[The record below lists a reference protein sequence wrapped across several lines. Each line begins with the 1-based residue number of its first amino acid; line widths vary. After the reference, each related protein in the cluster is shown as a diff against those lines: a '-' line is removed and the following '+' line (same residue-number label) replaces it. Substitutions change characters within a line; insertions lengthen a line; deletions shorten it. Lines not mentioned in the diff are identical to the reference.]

1 MTQTILL
8 MGAGKIGRMI
18 ASLLQETGDYQLQI
32 ADRAPAALERIKKS
46 IPNAETHILNANSH
60 VELLHLMQDCSAVI
74 SALSFRENPGV
85 ARAALEAGVNYFDLT
100 EDRQTTA
107 AVKEISDDAASG
119 QVFVPQC
126 GLAPGFV
133 TIISK
138 HVMEWFDEIDTVHM
152 RVGALPQHPTN
163 ALSYNLT
170 WSTDGLINEYCN
182 PCEEI
187 HAHQIKN
194 RLPLEGLEQFTLDG
208 NVYEAFNTS
217 GGLGTLCETM
227 DGRVR
232 ELNYKTIRYPGHHML
247 MKFLLQDLRLADRRE
262 LLKDVM
268 ENAIPITFQDVVIIF
283 CTVTGIRNGQFVEK
297 SDLRK
302 LYAQELNGEQWSA
315 IQLTTGAGICAIVDL
330 VQQNELS
337 GTGLI
342 RQEDVP
348 FDMFINNR
356 FGSYF
361 ETENDCQNH
370 RTSSSE
376 L

>member
-1 MTQTILL
+1 MSQTILL
-8 MGAGKIGRMI
+8 IGAGKIGRMI
-18 ASLLQETGDYQLQI
+18 ASLLNDSGDYQLRI
-32 ADRAPAALERIKKS
+32 ADRVPAALERIQKR
-46 IPNAETHILNANSH
+46 IPSAEVRILNADSH
-60 VELLHLMQDCSAVI
+60 ADLVHMMQDCTAVI

-85 ARAALEAGVNYFDLT
+85 ARAALEAGINYFDLT

-107 AVKEISDDAASG
+107 AVKEIADEAAPG

-133 TIISK
+133 TIVSK
-138 HVMEWFDEIDTVHM
+138 HVMEWFDEIDTIRM

-187 HAHQIKN
+187 HAHEIKN

-227 DGRVR
+227 HGQVR

-268 ENAIPITFQDVVIIF
+268 EHAIPITFQDVVIVF
-283 CTVTGIRNGQFVEK
+283 CTVTGKRNGQFVEK

-302 LYAQELNGEQWSA
+302 LYAQEVKGEQWSA
-315 IQLTTGAGICAIVDL
+315 IQLTTGAGICAVVDL
-330 VQQNELS
+330 VQQDQLN
-337 GTGLI
+337 GTGFLK
-342 RQEDVP
+342 QEDVP
-348 FDMFINNR
+348 FDLFINNR
-356 FGSYF
+356 FGRYYQTDSLL
-361 ETENDCQNH
+361 
-370 RTSSSE
+370 SE
-376 L
+376 KSNFT

>member
-1 MTQTILL
+1 MSQTILL
-8 MGAGKIGRMI
+8 IGAGKIGRMI
-18 ASLLQETGDYQLQI
+18 AAMLEGSGDYQLRI
-32 ADRAPAALERIKKS
+32 ADRIPAALARIQKR
-46 IPNAETHILNANSH
+46 IPSAEVQVLNADSH
-60 VELLHLMQDCSAVI
+60 AELVHLMQGCSAVI

-85 ARAALEAGVNYFDLT
+85 ARAALESGVNYFDLT

-107 AVKEISDDAASG
+107 AVKEIADDATPG

-133 TIISK
+133 TIVSK
-138 HVMEWFDEIDTVHM
+138 HIMEWFDEIDTIRM

-163 ALSYNLT
+163 SLGYNLT

-182 PCEEI
+182 PCEVI
-187 HAHQIKN
+187 HAHKIKN
-194 RLPLEGLEQFTLDG
+194 QLPLEGLEQFTLDG

-227 DGRVR
+227 DGHVR

-247 MKFLLQDLRLADRRE
+247 MKFLLQDLRLTDRRE

-268 ENAIPITFQDVVIIF
+268 ENAIPITFQDVVIVF
-283 CTVTGIRNGQFVEK
+283 CTVRGTRNGQFVEK

-302 LYAQELNGEQWSA
+302 LYAQEINGEQWSA
-315 IQLTTGAGICAIVDL
+315 IQLTTGAGICAVVDL
-330 VQQNELS
+330 VQQNQLN

-342 RQEDVP
+342 RQEEIP
-348 FDMFINNR
+348 FDLFINNR
-356 FGSYF
+356 FGSYY
-361 ETENDCQNH
+361 ETEKLL
-370 RTSSSE
+370 SE
-376 L
+376 PSTFIK

>member
-1 MTQTILL
+1 MSQTILL
-8 MGAGKIGRMI
+8 IGAGKIGRMI
-18 ASLLQETGDYQLQI
+18 ASMLQSTGDYHLRI
-32 ADRAPAALERIKKS
+32 ADRVPAALERIQKR
-46 IPNAETHILNANSH
+46 IPSAEIHTLNADSH
-60 VELLHLMQDCSAVI
+60 PELLHLMQDCTAVI

-85 ARAALEAGVNYFDLT
+85 ARAAQEAGINYFDLT

-107 AVKEISDDAASG
+107 AVKEIADDAVPG

-133 TIISK
+133 TIITK
-138 HVMEWFDEIDTVHM
+138 HVMEWFDEIDTVRM

-187 HAHQIKN
+187 HAHKIKN
-194 RLPLEGLEQFTLDG
+194 QHPLEGLEQFTLDG

-227 DGRVR
+227 NGHVR

-268 ENAIPITFQDVVIIF
+268 ENAIPVTFQDVVIVF
-283 CTVTGIRNGQFVEK
+283 CTVRGNRNGQFVEK

-302 LYAQELNGEQWSA
+302 LYAQEINGEQWSA
-315 IQLTTGAGICAIVDL
+315 IQLTTGAGICAVVDL
-330 VQQNELS
+330 VQQNQLS

-342 RQEDVP
+342 RQEEVP

-361 ETENDCQNH
+361 ETEKLLSAPS
-370 RTSSSE
+370 TFIK
-376 L
+376 

>member
-1 MTQTILL
+1 MSQTILL
-8 MGAGKIGRMI
+8 IGAGKIGRMI
-18 ASLLQETGDYQLQI
+18 ASLLIKSGDYQLRI
-32 ADRAPAALERIKKS
+32 ADRVPAALERIQQR
-46 IPNAETHILNANSH
+46 IPTAETRVLNADSH
-60 VELLHLMQDCSAVI
+60 AELVHMMQGCTAVI

-107 AVKEISDDAASG
+107 AVKEIADDATTG

-133 TIISK
+133 TIVSK
-138 HVMEWFDEIDTVHM
+138 HVMEWFDEIDTVRM

-163 ALSYNLT
+163 ALGYNLT

-182 PCEEI
+182 PCEVI
-187 HAHQIKN
+187 HGHKIKN
-194 RLPLEGLEQFTLDG
+194 QLPLEGLEQFTLDG

-227 DGRVR
+227 DGHVR
-232 ELNYKTIRYPGHHML
+232 ELNYKTIRYPGHHQL

-268 ENAIPITFQDVVIIF
+268 EHSIPVTFQDVVIVF
-283 CTVTGIRNGQFVEK
+283 CTVRGNRNGQFVEK

-302 LYAQELNGEQWSA
+302 LYAQEINGEVWSA
-315 IQLTTGAGICAIVDL
+315 IQLTTGAGICAVVDL
-330 VQQNELS
+330 VQQNQIKR
-337 GTGLI
+337 TGLI
-342 RQEDVP
+342 RQEEIP
-348 FDMFINNR
+348 FDSFINNR
-356 FGSYF
+356 FGCYY
-361 ETENDCQNH
+361 ETETFALD
-370 RTSSSE
+370 
-376 L
+376 

>member
-1 MTQTILL
+1 MSQTILL
-8 MGAGKIGRMI
+8 IGAGKIGRMI
-18 ASLLQETGDYQLQI
+18 ASLLNESGDYQLRI
-32 ADRAPAALERIKKS
+32 ADRVPAALDRIQKR
-46 IPNAETHILNANSH
+46 IPSAEVHPLNADSH
-60 VELLHLMQDCSAVI
+60 AELVQLMQGCTAVI

-85 ARAALEAGVNYFDLT
+85 ARAALEAGINYFDLT

-107 AVKEISDDAASG
+107 AIKEISADATAG
-119 QVFVPQC
+119 QVFAPQC

-133 TIISK
+133 TIVSK
-138 HVMEWFDEIDTVHM
+138 HVMEWFDEIDSVHM

-227 DGRVR
+227 HGQVR
-232 ELNYKTIRYPGHHML
+232 ELNYKTIRYPGHHMF

-268 ENAIPITFQDVVIIF
+268 ENAIPITFQDVVIVF
-283 CTVTGIRNGQFVEK
+283 CTVTGNRNGQFVEK

-302 LYAQELNGEQWSA
+302 LYAQEIKGEQWSA
-315 IQLTTGAGICAIVDL
+315 IQLTTGAGICAVVDL
-330 VQQNELS
+330 VQQGELN
-337 GTGLI
+337 GTGFLK
-342 RQEDVP
+342 QEDVP
-348 FDMFINNR
+348 FDLFINNR
-356 FGSYF
+356 FGRYF
-361 ETENDCQNH
+361 QTESLLSDH
-370 RTSSSE
+370 STPIK
-376 L
+376 

>member
-1 MTQTILL
+1 MSQTILL
-8 MGAGKIGRMI
+8 IGAGKIGRMI
-18 ASLLQETGDYQLQI
+18 ASLLNDSGDYQLRI
-32 ADRAPAALERIKKS
+32 ADRVPAALERIQKR
-46 IPNAETHILNANSH
+46 IPTAETHALNADSH
-60 VELLHLMQDCSAVI
+60 AELVHMMQDCTAVI

-85 ARAALEAGVNYFDLT
+85 ARAALEAGINYFDLT
-100 EDRQTTA
+100 EDRQTTV
-107 AVKEISDDAASG
+107 AVKEIADDAVPG

-133 TIISK
+133 TIVSK
-138 HVMEWFDEIDTVHM
+138 HVMEWFDEIDTIRM

-187 HAHQIKN
+187 HAHEIKN

-227 DGRVR
+227 HGQVR

-268 ENAIPITFQDVVIIF
+268 EHAIPITFQDVVIVF
-283 CTVTGIRNGQFVEK
+283 CTVTGKRNGQFVEK

-302 LYAQELNGEQWSA
+302 LYAQEVKGEQWSA
-315 IQLTTGAGICAIVDL
+315 IQLTTGAGICAVVDL
-330 VQQNELS
+330 VQQDQIN
-337 GTGLI
+337 GTGFLK
-342 RQEDVP
+342 QEDVP
-348 FDMFINNR
+348 FDLFINNR
-356 FGSYF
+356 FGRYYQTDSLL
-361 ETENDCQNH
+361 
-370 RTSSSE
+370 SE
-376 L
+376 KSNFIK

>member
-1 MTQTILL
+1 MSQTILL
-8 MGAGKIGRMI
+8 IGAGKIGRMI
-18 ASLLQETGDYQLQI
+18 AAMLEGSGDYQLRI
-32 ADRAPAALERIKKS
+32 ADCVPAALTRIQKRFPS
-46 IPNAETHILNANSH
+46 AEVHALNADSH
-60 VELLHLMQDCSAVI
+60 TELAHLMQGCSAVV

-107 AVKEISDDAASG
+107 AVKEIAGDATSG

-133 TIISK
+133 TIVSK
-138 HVMEWFDEIDTVHM
+138 HIMEWFDEIDTIRM

-163 ALSYNLT
+163 SLGYNLT

-182 PCEEI
+182 PCEVI
-187 HAHQIKN
+187 HSHKIKN
-194 RLPLEGLEQFTLDG
+194 QLPLEGLEQFTLDG

-227 DGRVR
+227 DGHVR

-247 MKFLLQDLRLADRRE
+247 MKFLLQDLRLTDRRE

-268 ENAIPITFQDVVIIF
+268 ENAIPITFQDVVIVF
-283 CTVTGIRNGQFVEK
+283 CTARGTRNGQFVEK

-302 LYAQELNGEQWSA
+302 LYAQEINGEQWSA
-315 IQLTTGAGICAIVDL
+315 IQLTTGAGICAVVDL
-330 VQQNELS
+330 VQQNQLN

-342 RQEDVP
+342 RQEEIP
-348 FDMFINNR
+348 FDLFINNR
-356 FGSYF
+356 FGSYY
-361 ETENDCQNH
+361 ETEKLL
-370 RTSSSE
+370 SE
-376 L
+376 PSKFIK

>member
-1 MTQTILL
+1 MSQTILL
-8 MGAGKIGRMI
+8 IGAGKIGRMI
-18 ASLLQETGDYQLQI
+18 ASLLNDSGDYQLRI
-32 ADRAPAALERIKKS
+32 ADRVPAALERIQKR
-46 IPNAETHILNANSH
+46 IPSAEVRVLNADSH
-60 VELLHLMQDCSAVI
+60 ADLVHMMQDCTAVI

-85 ARAALEAGVNYFDLT
+85 ARAALEAGINYFDLT

-107 AVKEISDDAASG
+107 AVKEIADEAASG

-133 TIISK
+133 TIVSK
-138 HVMEWFDEIDTVHM
+138 HVMEWFDEIDTIRM

-187 HAHQIKN
+187 HAHEIKN

-227 DGRVR
+227 HGQVR

-268 ENAIPITFQDVVIIF
+268 EHAIPITFQDVVIVF
-283 CTVTGIRNGQFVEK
+283 CTVTGKRNGQFVEK

-302 LYAQELNGEQWSA
+302 LYAQEVKGEQWSA
-315 IQLTTGAGICAIVDL
+315 IQLTTGAGICAVVDL
-330 VQQNELS
+330 IQQDQLN
-337 GTGLI
+337 GTGFLK
-342 RQEDVP
+342 QEDVP
-348 FDMFINNR
+348 FDLFINNR
-356 FGSYF
+356 FGRYYQTDSLL
-361 ETENDCQNH
+361 
-370 RTSSSE
+370 SE
-376 L
+376 KSNFIK